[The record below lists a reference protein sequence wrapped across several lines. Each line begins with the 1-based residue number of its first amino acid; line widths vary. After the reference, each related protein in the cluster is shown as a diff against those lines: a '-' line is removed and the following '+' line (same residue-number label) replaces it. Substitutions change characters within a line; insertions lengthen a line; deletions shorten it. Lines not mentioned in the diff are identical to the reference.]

1 MERYS
6 WQVHF
11 RNWYTYRRDWRSV
24 PVSGT
29 IRVDRS
35 RRFFVECKSDDSH
48 IETRQSASLREIR
61 CTGQNKFGVGDGS
74 DFAVC
79 FAWPCMG
86 SPSRIRRL
94 RPRNRRRLPR
104 HQPRKQ
110 SITAAGTRPA
120 IAPHLRPLLRRAKA
134 PAVRRAPNTVRRS
147 AASRRLTRV
156 APGKFRQRSS
166 ASTTCRGSLRDRGTA
181 PRRQR

>member
-35 RRFFVECKSDDSH
+35 RRFFVECKIDDSH
-48 IETRQSASLREIR
+48 IETRQGASLREIR
-61 CTGQNKFGVGDGS
+61 CTGQNKFGVGDGWG
-74 DFAVC
+74 FAAC

-94 RPRNRRRLPR
+94 RRQNQRRLPR

-110 SITAAGTRPA
+110 SIAPA
-120 IAPHLRPLLRRAKA
+120 RTPPPPHLTPWLRTAEA
-134 PAVRRAPNTVRRS
+134 PTARRAPNTVRRS
-147 AASRRLTRV
+147 AASRRLTLV

-166 ASTTCRGSLRDRGTA
+166 ASTTYRASLRDRGTT
-181 PRRQR
+181 PRRRR